1 MRLFLISYDLAKS
14 NSNKHAMATAIMGLG
29 QAWARPL
36 ETTWYVRANTSEDDI
51 QIRLSDMLDADD
63 GLIVQ
68 AVSEDAHLV
77 NTSLRWFRQR
87 RAAADNDAPSNVIAF
102 PTGASIPELEP
113 ELPMAQAG

>member
-14 NSNKHAMATAIMGLG
+14 NRNKHAMATAIMGLG

-36 ETTWYVRANTSEDDI
+36 DTTWYVRTASSEDEI
-51 QIRLSDMLDADD
+51 QTRLSDLLDADD

-68 AVSEDAHLV
+68 AVSEDAHLI

-87 RAAADNDAPSNVIAF
+87 RPAIELDAPSNVIAF
-102 PTGASIPELEP
+102 PSGIPAATPEP
-113 ELPMAQAG
+113 ELPLAQAG